1 MRLAAEPVE
10 ALVSVNGVFTK
21 EAEVLKDFKAFIMRG
36 NVIDLAVAVIIGA
49 AFTKIVTSLTEDLI
63 MPLIGKIFG
72 GLDFS
77 SYFILLGPIPAN
89 YTGSTSDYAA
99 LKKAGV
105 ALFGYGEFIT
115 QVVNFAIV
123 AFIIFLL
130 VRAVSRAI
138 ALAAKEQA
146 ASPAAPEP
154 DSAEVI
160 LLREIRDSLKARP

>member
-1 MRLAAEPVE
+1 M
-10 ALVSVNGVFTK
+10 
-21 EAEVLKDFKAFIMRG
+21 LKDFKAFIMRG
-36 NVIDLAVAVIIGA
+36 NVLDLAVAVIIGA

-77 SYFILLGPIPAN
+77 GYFIILAKDKVPPALA
-89 YTGSTSDYAA
+89 GSTDYAA

-105 ALFGYGEFIT
+105 PLFGYGEFLT
-115 QVVNFAIV
+115 QVVNFVIV

-138 ALAAKEQA
+138 ELAAKEQA
-146 ASPAAPEP
+146 ATAAAPEP